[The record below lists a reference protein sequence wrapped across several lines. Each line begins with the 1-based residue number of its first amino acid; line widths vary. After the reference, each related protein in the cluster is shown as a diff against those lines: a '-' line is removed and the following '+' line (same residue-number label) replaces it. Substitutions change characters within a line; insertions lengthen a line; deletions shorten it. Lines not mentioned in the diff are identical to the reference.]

1 MTEIRTKD
9 KLFLAVVVPV
19 ALLAAYWYG
28 WRASA
33 GRQLADLQGREA
45 QLVTAE
51 DFPIEKRRADHDL
64 AEAKAELDAEKK
76 VPPQAGAAALVAADA
91 GTSEAERERQ
101 ILLLLREAGLTV
113 VGSEKPKGDTA
124 AHACKAGELLKAT
137 GVRPVPIHR
146 AYTLDGRYPDV
157 VKALKALAERKMAA
171 IPDCVQMRATGRN
184 RWTLEVWL

>member
-51 DFPIEKRRADHDL
+51 DFPIEKRRADHEL

-76 VPPQAGAAALVAADA
+76 VPPPQVAGVADA
-91 GTSEAERERQ
+91 GTSEAGRERWTGSFARDA
-101 ILLLLREAGLTV
+101 ILRSSARTV
-113 VGSEKPKGDTA
+113 TVT
-124 AHACKAGELLKAT
+124 ELLT
-137 GVRPVPIHR
+137 
-146 AYTLDGRYPDV
+146 
-157 VKALKALAERKMAA
+157 
-171 IPDCVQMRATGRN
+171 
-184 RWTLEVWL
+184 W